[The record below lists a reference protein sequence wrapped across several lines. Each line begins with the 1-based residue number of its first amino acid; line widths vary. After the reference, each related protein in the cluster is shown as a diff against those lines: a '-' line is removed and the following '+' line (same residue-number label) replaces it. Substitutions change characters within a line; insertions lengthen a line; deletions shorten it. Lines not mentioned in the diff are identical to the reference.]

1 MFRMPLFVLLA
12 VTFAMSAYS
21 QTTTTTP
28 PPPTAEK
35 PRVFITDSQSWET
48 RGSAGGANGA
58 FAAHS
63 AGGAR
68 PQTAEIIKTFG
79 EKCPTVMVNNI
90 QAKANYIVVLDHE
103 GGKGYLQ
110 HKNKVAVFDAASGD
124 SVVSKSTLSLGGS
137 VDEACRGIARHWTDH
152 PQVSS
157 ADSGPAHDALS
168 ASTPNEATNNANQTN
183 LTVAEADA
191 IVALISTPAG
201 ADVNVDDAFVGNA
214 PATLK
219 LKPGKHTIKITMDG
233 YKDWTREINAMS
245 GSQVNLTA
253 TLQKPN

>member
-1 MFRMPLFVLLA
+1 MFRMPLFVLIA
-12 VTFAMSAYS
+12 TTFAMGAYA
-21 QTTTTTP
+21 QTTTTP
-28 PPPTAEK
+28 APVAEK

-90 QAKANYIVVLDHE
+90 QSKANYIVVLDHE

-110 HKNKVAVFDAASGD
+110 HKNKVAVFDATSGD

-137 VDEACRGIARHWTDH
+137 VEEACRGIAKHWTDH

-157 ADSGPAHDALS
+157 VDTS
-168 ASTPNEATNNANQTN
+168 STPNNQSTAMSNAATPDTKESN
-183 LTVAEADA
+183 LTAAEADA

-233 YKDWTREINAMS
+233 FKDWTRDITAMA

-253 TLQKPN
+253 TMQKSN